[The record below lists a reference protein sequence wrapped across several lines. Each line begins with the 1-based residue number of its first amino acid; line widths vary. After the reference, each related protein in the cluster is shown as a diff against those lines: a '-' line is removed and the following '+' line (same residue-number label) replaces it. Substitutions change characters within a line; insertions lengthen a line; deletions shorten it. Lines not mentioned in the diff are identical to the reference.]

1 VPADLKLHSEK
12 ERNADR
18 SRESILDAAELLFA
32 DHGFE
37 STSLNE
43 VGLKAGVSR
52 GTPGY
57 FFGSK
62 AELYRAVIERC
73 FGEVREAVRAGR
85 ERALASGESS
95 EVILAGVVSDYFEFL
110 LARPNFVRL
119 MEREA
124 LMSRTPLEG
133 MPRTNVAGE
142 AVAAIS
148 EELGLDPAQGSEA
161 AHLVLSIIGLC
172 WFPAVHAST
181 VVPALG
187 LDPGDPAFREQRRK
201 HVISLVLNGVGN
213 NMPVL
218 GRGRGKIGQ

>member
-1 VPADLKLHSEK
+1 VPADLKLDK

-18 SRESILDAAELLFA
+18 SRESILDAAESLFA
-32 DHGFE
+32 DQGFE
-37 STSLNE
+37 GTSLNE

-62 AELYRAVIERC
+62 AELYQAVVDRC

-124 LMSRTPLEG
+124 LTGRAPATGIPK
-133 MPRTNVAGE
+133 TNIAGE

-148 EELGLDPAQGSEA
+148 EELGLDPAQGAEA
-161 AHLVLSIIGLC
+161 AHLVLSVIGLC
-172 WFPAVHAST
+172 WFPIVHAHT

-187 LDPGDPAFREQRRK
+187 LDSSSPGFREQRRK
-201 HVISLVLNGVGN
+201 HVINLVLNGVGEH
-213 NMPVL
+213 MPLL
-218 GRGRGKIGQ
+218 GPARDTVVK